1 MASATEIR
9 VLYSWYVEDEVF
21 FMLLSYAKNT
31 QDDLTASQVKVLR
44 QSVREA
50 RCPPLPGLAYSTGTI
65 HRHPGDSLR
74 TGPHT
79 MARRAS
85 TAVIALGA
93 MLLFVHQARAQDSY
107 PRQPGVKIT
116 HYSFDVDLSDS
127 TDEIRMTEVVDFDL
141 SRAGIAG
148 IHLDLCGPR
157 PKGSAE
163 SAPGDPCVGR
173 QRAALSGQANAGG
186 TATTTGMTVT
196 AVTDGDRPVTFTQR
210 GDVVAIT
217 FASPSVAGQHMSLTL
232 TYHGTPTTGFRI
244 ANNKYGDRS
253 FVSNDWPNLA
263 HNWLATIDHI
273 SMKAPSTMSVTA
285 PPRYQVISNGLL
297 VQQLDLPN
305 GMRRTTWN
313 ETVPI
318 PTWQYSL
325 AAAPYAVDYFG
336 DYHGIALSSWVFP
349 QEHDSGYKG
358 FASFTQPILEF
369 YIDHIG
375 PFSYEKLA
383 QVEANTVSGG
393 MELASDIFY
402 GYRGVP
408 GRQLLA
414 HEMAHQYFGNSVSES
429 DWDDVWLSEGFATYF
444 ALLYQEFQDGH
455 DAYLDGIRRSAASAI
470 RYDEANPQSTIVHNH
485 LAIISQ
491 VIDNNAQ
498 IYQGGAQ
505 VLHML
510 RGVVGT
516 ETFWDGIRL
525 YYSRFR
531 NSNATS
537 DDFRRAMQDA
547 CAADPG
553 CPADGRDLSWY
564 FREWLDRGGILQVTG
579 AWHYDST
586 AKELHVTLDQT
597 QTQGLYRMPIDIGV
611 SPANA
616 AQGAAGGRGGRGAG
630 GDQSGMLRVIIDKQH
645 NEFTFPMATEPAD
658 VRLDPDIW
666 VTMMQA
672 TLVRQ

>member
-1 MASATEIR
+1 
-9 VLYSWYVEDEVF
+9 
-21 FMLLSYAKNT
+21 
-31 QDDLTASQVKVLR
+31 
-44 QSVREA
+44 
-50 RCPPLPGLAYSTGTI
+50 
-65 HRHPGDSLR
+65 
-74 TGPHT
+74 

-85 TAVIALGA
+85 TAAIALGA
-93 MLLFVHQARAQDSY
+93 LLMVVDRAPAQDSY
-107 PRQPGVKIT
+107 PRQPGIKIT
-116 HYSFDVDLSDS
+116 HYTFNVVLSDS
-127 TDEIRMTEVVDFDL
+127 TDEIGMTEVVDFDL

-148 IHLDLCGPR
+148 INLDLCGPR
-157 PKGSAE
+157 PKAATASGA
-163 SAPGDPCVGR
+163 GDPCVGR
-173 QRAALSGQANAGG
+173 GGAAALSGQANAGG
-186 TATTTGMTVT
+186 AATTTGMTVT
-196 AVTDGDRPVTFTQR
+196 AITDGDRPVTFAQR
-210 GDVVAIT
+210 GDLVAIT
-217 FASPSVAGQHMSLTL
+217 FASPSRAGQHMSLSL
-232 TYHGTPTTGFRI
+232 AYHGTPATGFRI
-244 ANNKYGDRS
+244 GNNKYGDRS

-297 VQQLDLPN
+297 QQQLDLPN
-305 GMRRTTWN
+305 GMRRTTWD
-313 ETVPI
+313 EKVPI
-318 PTWQYSL
+318 PTWEFSL

-336 DYHGIALSSWVFP
+336 EYHGIAMSSWVFP
-349 QEHDSGYKG
+349 QEHDNGLKG
-358 FASFTQPILEF
+358 FGGFTQPILEF

-383 QVEANTVSGG
+383 QVEANTVGGG

-402 GYRGVP
+402 GYNGIP

-414 HEMAHQYFGNSVSES
+414 HEMAHQYFGNSASES

-444 ALLYQEFQDGH
+444 ALLYQEYQDGH
-455 DAYLDGIRRSAASAI
+455 DAYVDGVKRSAAGAI
-470 RYDEANPQSTIVHNH
+470 RYALANPQSTIVHKN
-485 LAIISQ
+485 LAIIGQ
-491 VIDNNAQ
+491 VIANNAQ

-525 YYSRFR
+525 YYSRFQ
-531 NSNATS
+531 NSNANS

-547 CAADPG
+547 CTANAA

-564 FREWLDRGGILQVTG
+564 FPEWLDRGGILQLNG
-579 AWHYDST
+579 SWHYDSV

-611 SPANA
+611 TLATVTPANGAPGSAGA
-616 AQGAAGGRGGRGAG
+616 AGTGARGGGRGATGAGGRGAASGGGRGGAG
-630 GDQSGMLRVIIDKQH
+630 AGNQAGPLRVVVDKQH
-645 NEFTFPMATEPAD
+645 NEFTFPMAAEPAD
-658 VRLDPDIW
+658 VRLDPDSW

-672 TLVRQ
+672 TLVKQ